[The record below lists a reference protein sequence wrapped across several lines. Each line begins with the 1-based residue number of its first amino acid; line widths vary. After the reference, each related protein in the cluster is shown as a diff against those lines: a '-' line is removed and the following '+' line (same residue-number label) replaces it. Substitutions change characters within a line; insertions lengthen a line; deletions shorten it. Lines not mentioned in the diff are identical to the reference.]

1 MKLRSLLVTLAA
13 LCVGTAAHADE
24 GMWLYSAPPRAQIKA
39 KYGFDLTDAWLDH
52 VRLSSVRFNSGGSA
66 SFVSGEGLVI
76 TNHHVAADSLQ
87 KMGSQKNNYLRDGF
101 YAKTAAEEIK
111 CNDLEVNV
119 LQSIEDVT
127 SPPALLPS
135 SPSFEAYGR
144 LFRDNPM
151 LSYLL
156 NSTIVSGLAVIANL
170 VFCSLAAYPLARMRF
185 AGRGLVL
192 ALVVATILIPFQVVM
207 IPLYLLMVQVGLR
220 NTLWALIIPQ
230 AATAFG
236 IFLLRQSFLGVP
248 VELEEAAR
256 SDGCTSIGE
265 WWNVMLPAARAD
277 LITLAMFV
285 FIGTWSDFL
294 WPLVILDDPKL
305 YTLPLG
311 LQQLASSFSL
321 DWRLV
326 AAGSVVSI
334 LPVLVIFIGLQRY
347 ILPSASGDAV
357 KG

>member
-1 MKLRSLLVTLAA
+1 MTRFKFAGACHPHRLSAALQLILLLLVA
-13 LCVGTAAHADE
+13 LL
-24 GMWLYSAPPRAQIKA
+24 MLLPLLWL
-39 KYGFDLTDAWLDH
+39 
-52 VRLSSVRFNSGGSA
+52 
-66 SFVSGEGLVI
+66 VS
-76 TNHHVAADSLQ
+76 TSL
-87 KMGSQKNNYLRDGF
+87 KGP
-101 YAKTAAEEIK
+101 AENIF
-111 CNDLEVNV
+111 
-119 LQSIEDVT
+119 T

-135 SPSFEAYGR
+135 QPSLEAYTR
-144 LFRDNPM
+144 LFADNP
-151 LSYLL
+151 LGTYVL
-156 NSTIVSGLAVIANL
+156 NSTIVSSLAVIANL
-170 VFCSLAAYPLARMRF
+170 LFCSLAAYPLARMRF
-185 AGRGLVL
+185 RGRGLVL

-207 IPLYLLMVQVGLR
+207 IPLYLLMVQIGLR

-236 IFLLRQSFLGVP
+236 IFLLRQSFLAVP

-256 SDGCTSIGE
+256 IDGCTPIGE
-265 WWNVMLPAARAD
+265 WWNVMIPAGRAD

-294 WPLVILDDPKL
+294 WPLIILDEPSL

-326 AAGSVVSI
+326 AAGAVVSI
-334 LPVLVIFIGLQRY
+334 LPVMALFIFLQRY

>member
-1 MKLRSLLVTLAA
+1 MAST
-13 LCVGTAAHADE
+13 GTATPRSPLAVAVQLALLLLLALL
-24 GMWLYSAPPRAQIKA
+24 MLLPLLWL
-39 KYGFDLTDAWLDH
+39 
-52 VRLSSVRFNSGGSA
+52 LSTSLKGP
-66 SFVSGEGLVI
+66 GENI
-76 TNHHVAADSLQ
+76 
-87 KMGSQKNNYLRDGF
+87 F
-101 YAKTAAEEIK
+101 
-111 CNDLEVNV
+111 
-119 LQSIEDVT
+119 T
-127 SPPALLPS
+127 SPPALLPAA
-135 SPSFEAYGR
+135 PSLEAYR
-144 LFRDNPM
+144 KLFAEQPM
-151 LSYLL
+151 ATYLF
-156 NSTIVSGLAVIANL
+156 NSTIVSGLAVLANL
-170 VFCSLAAYPLARMRF
+170 LFCSLAAYPLARLRF

-207 IPLYLLMVQVGLR
+207 IPLYLLMVQIGLR
-220 NTLWALIIPQ
+220 NTLWALILPQ

-256 SDGCTSIGE
+256 IDGCTPLGE
-265 WWNVMLPAARAD
+265 WWNVLIPAARAD

-294 WPLVILDDPKL
+294 WPLIILDDPAL
-305 YTLPLG
+305 FTLPLG
-311 LQQLASSFSL
+311 LQQLSSSFSL

-334 LPVLVIFIGLQRY
+334 VPVLLLFVLLQRY

>member
-1 MKLRSLLVTLAA
+1 MKNRSRALGTNALQLGLLLLLALA
-13 LCVGTAAHADE
+13 MLVPLL
-24 GMWLYSAPPRAQIKA
+24 WL
-39 KYGFDLTDAWLDH
+39 
-52 VRLSSVRFNSGGSA
+52 
-66 SFVSGEGLVI
+66 VS
-76 TNHHVAADSLQ
+76 TSL
-87 KMGSQKNNYLRDGF
+87 KGP
-101 YAKTAAEEIK
+101 AENIF
-111 CNDLEVNV
+111 
-119 LQSIEDVT
+119 T

-135 SPSFEAYGR
+135 QPSFEAYGR

-151 LSYLL
+151 LTYLL

-256 SDGCTSIGE
+256 SDGCSPIGE

-334 LPVLVIFIGLQRY
+334 LPVLVIFTGLQRY

>member
-1 MKLRSLLVTLAA
+1 MSKAAAPPPWAPTLAKALQLALLLVLALA
-13 LCVGTAAHADE
+13 MLLPLI
-24 GMWLYSAPPRAQIKA
+24 WL
-39 KYGFDLTDAWLDH
+39 
-52 VRLSSVRFNSGGSA
+52 
-66 SFVSGEGLVI
+66 VS
-76 TNHHVAADSLQ
+76 TSL
-87 KMGSQKNNYLRDGF
+87 KGP
-101 YAKTAAEEIK
+101 AEDIF
-111 CNDLEVNV
+111 
-119 LQSIEDVT
+119 T

-135 SPSFEAYGR
+135 QPSLEAYGR
-144 LFRDNPM
+144 LFTDNPM
-151 LSYLL
+151 LGYIL
-156 NSTIVSGLAVIANL
+156 NSTLVSGIAVVANL
-170 VFCSLAAYPLARMRF
+170 LFCSLAAYPLARMRF
-185 AGRGLVL
+185 AGRGMVL

-207 IPLYLLMVQVGLR
+207 IPLYLLMVQLGLR
-220 NTLWALIIPQ
+220 NTLLALILPQ

-236 IFLLRQSFLGVP
+236 IFLLRQSFAGVP
-248 VELEEAAR
+248 AELEEAAR
-256 SDGCTSIGE
+256 IDGCTPLGE
-265 WWNVMLPAARAD
+265 WWNVMVPAARAD

-334 LPVLVIFIGLQRY
+334 LPVLAVFIGLQRY

>member
-1 MKLRSLLVTLAA
+1 VNAPNRSPLATGLQLALLLLVAVL
-13 LCVGTAAHADE
+13 LLLPLL
-24 GMWLYSAPPRAQIKA
+24 WL
-39 KYGFDLTDAWLDH
+39 
-52 VRLSSVRFNSGGSA
+52 
-66 SFVSGEGLVI
+66 VS
-76 TNHHVAADSLQ
+76 TSL
-87 KMGSQKNNYLRDGF
+87 KGP
-101 YAKTAAEEIK
+101 AEDIF
-111 CNDLEVNV
+111 
-119 LQSIEDVT
+119 T

-135 SPSFEAYGR
+135 QPSLEAYGR
-144 LFRDNPM
+144 LFAANPM
-151 LSYLL
+151 GTYLL
-156 NSTIVSGLAVIANL
+156 NSTIVSALAVLANL
-170 VFCSLAAYPLARMRF
+170 LFCSLAAYPLARMRF
-185 AGRGLVL
+185 KGRGLVL

-207 IPLYLLMVQVGLR
+207 IPLYLLMVQIGLR
-220 NTLWALIIPQ
+220 NTLWALIVPQ

-236 IFLLRQSFLGVP
+236 IFLLRQSFLAVP

-256 SDGCTSIGE
+256 IDGCTPIGE

-294 WPLVILDDPKL
+294 WPLIILDDPTL

-334 LPVLVIFIGLQRY
+334 LPVLLLFVVLQRY

>member
-1 MKLRSLLVTLAA
+1 MAHPASGRPRTLLASGLQLAVLLLIAVAMLVPLFWLVSTSLKGPAENIFT
-13 LCVGTAAHADE
+13 T
-24 GMWLYSAPPRAQIKA
+24 PP
-39 KYGFDLTDAWLDH
+39 
-52 VRLSSVRFNSGGSA
+52 S
-66 SFVSGEGLVI
+66 
-76 TNHHVAADSLQ
+76 
-87 KMGSQKNNYLRDGF
+87 
-101 YAKTAAEEIK
+101 
-111 CNDLEVNV
+111 
-119 LQSIEDVT
+119 
-127 SPPALLPS
+127 LLPS
-135 SPSFEAYGR
+135 QPSLEAYQR
-144 LFRDNPM
+144 LFADNPM
-151 LSYLL
+151 LGYIR
-156 NSTIVSGLAVIANL
+156 NSAIVSGLAVLANL
-170 VFCSLAAYPLARMRF
+170 LFCSLAAYPLARMRF

-207 IPLYLLMVQVGLR
+207 IPLYLLMVQLGLR

-236 IFLLRQSFLGVP
+236 IFLLRQSFAGVP

-256 SDGCTSIGE
+256 IDGCTPLGE
-265 WWNVMLPAARAD
+265 WWNVMIPAARAD

-294 WPLVILDDPKL
+294 WPLVILDDPNL

-326 AAGSVVSI
+326 AAGAVVSI
-334 LPVLVIFIGLQRY
+334 LPVLALFIGLQRY

>member
-1 MKLRSLLVTLAA
+1 MAQLGSGRSRTLLASGLQLAVLLLIA
-13 LCVGTAAHADE
+13 VAMLVPLF
-24 GMWLYSAPPRAQIKA
+24 WL
-39 KYGFDLTDAWLDH
+39 
-52 VRLSSVRFNSGGSA
+52 
-66 SFVSGEGLVI
+66 VS
-76 TNHHVAADSLQ
+76 TSL
-87 KMGSQKNNYLRDGF
+87 KGP
-101 YAKTAAEEIK
+101 AENIF
-111 CNDLEVNV
+111 
-119 LQSIEDVT
+119 T

-135 SPSFEAYGR
+135 QPSLEAYQR
-144 LFRDNPM
+144 LFADNPM
-151 LSYLL
+151 LGYIR
-156 NSTIVSGLAVIANL
+156 NSAIVSGLAVLANL
-170 VFCSLAAYPLARMRF
+170 LFCSLAAYPLARMRF

-207 IPLYLLMVQVGLR
+207 IPLYLLMVQLGLR

-236 IFLLRQSFLGVP
+236 IFLLRQSFAGVP

-256 SDGCTSIGE
+256 IDGCTPLGE
-265 WWNVMLPAARAD
+265 WWNVMIPAARAD

-294 WPLVILDDPKL
+294 WPLVILDDPNL

-321 DWRLV
+321 DWRVV
-326 AAGSVVSI
+326 AAGAVVSI
-334 LPVLVIFIGLQRY
+334 LPVLALFIGLQRY

>member
-1 MKLRSLLVTLAA
+1 MNAPNRSPLATGLQLALLLLVAVL
-13 LCVGTAAHADE
+13 LLLPLL
-24 GMWLYSAPPRAQIKA
+24 WL
-39 KYGFDLTDAWLDH
+39 
-52 VRLSSVRFNSGGSA
+52 
-66 SFVSGEGLVI
+66 VS
-76 TNHHVAADSLQ
+76 TSL
-87 KMGSQKNNYLRDGF
+87 KGP
-101 YAKTAAEEIK
+101 AEDIF
-111 CNDLEVNV
+111 
-119 LQSIEDVT
+119 T

-135 SPSFEAYGR
+135 QPSLEAYGR
-144 LFRDNPM
+144 LFAANPM
-151 LSYLL
+151 GTYLL
-156 NSTIVSGLAVIANL
+156 NSTIVSALAVLANL
-170 VFCSLAAYPLARMRF
+170 LFCSLAAYPLARMRF
-185 AGRGLVL
+185 RGRGLVL

-207 IPLYLLMVQVGLR
+207 IPLYLLMVQIGLR
-220 NTLWALIIPQ
+220 NSLWALIVPQ

-236 IFLLRQSFLGVP
+236 IFLLRQSFLAVP

-256 SDGCTSIGE
+256 IDGCTPVGE

-294 WPLVILDDPKL
+294 WPLIILDDPTL

-334 LPVLVIFIGLQRY
+334 LPVLLLFVLLQRY

>member
-1 MKLRSLLVTLAA
+1 MKNRSRALGTNALQLGLLLLLALA
-13 LCVGTAAHADE
+13 MLVPLL
-24 GMWLYSAPPRAQIKA
+24 WL
-39 KYGFDLTDAWLDH
+39 
-52 VRLSSVRFNSGGSA
+52 
-66 SFVSGEGLVI
+66 VS
-76 TNHHVAADSLQ
+76 TSL
-87 KMGSQKNNYLRDGF
+87 KGP
-101 YAKTAAEEIK
+101 AENIF
-111 CNDLEVNV
+111 
-119 LQSIEDVT
+119 T
-127 SPPALLPS
+127 SPPALLPAQ
-135 SPSFEAYGR
+135 PSFEAYGR

-151 LSYLL
+151 LTYLL

-220 NTLWALIIPQ
+220 NSLWALIIPQ

-256 SDGCTSIGE
+256 SDGCSPIGE

-334 LPVLVIFIGLQRY
+334 LPVLAIFIGLQRY

>member
-1 MKLRSLLVTLAA
+1 MAQPGSGQPSTLLASALQLALLLLIALAMLVPLFWLVSTSLK
-13 LCVGTAAHADE
+13 G
-24 GMWLYSAPPRAQIKA
+24 P
-39 KYGFDLTDAWLDH
+39 
-52 VRLSSVRFNSGGSA
+52 
-66 SFVSGEGLVI
+66 
-76 TNHHVAADSLQ
+76 
-87 KMGSQKNNYLRDGF
+87 
-101 YAKTAAEEIK
+101 AENIF
-111 CNDLEVNV
+111 
-119 LQSIEDVT
+119 T
-127 SPPALLPS
+127 TPPALLPS
-135 SPSFEAYGR
+135 EPSLEAYQR
-144 LFRDNPM
+144 LFADNPM
-151 LSYLL
+151 LSYIR
-156 NSTIVSGLAVIANL
+156 NSAIVSGLAVLANL
-170 VFCSLAAYPLARMRF
+170 LFCSLAAYPLARMRF

-207 IPLYLLMVQVGLR
+207 IPLYLLMVQLGLR

-236 IFLLRQSFLGVP
+236 IFLLRQSFSGVP
-248 VELEEAAR
+248 AELEEAAR
-256 SDGCTSIGE
+256 IDGCTPLGE
-265 WWNVMLPAARAD
+265 WWNVMIPAARAD

-294 WPLVILDDPKL
+294 WPLVILDDPNI

-326 AAGSVVSI
+326 AAGAVVSI
-334 LPVLVIFIGLQRY
+334 LPVLALFIGLQRY

>member
-1 MKLRSLLVTLAA
+1 MSQPLGCSRRSSLAAGVQLTLLLLVALAM
-13 LCVGTAAHADE
+13 LVPLL
-24 GMWLYSAPPRAQIKA
+24 WL
-39 KYGFDLTDAWLDH
+39 
-52 VRLSSVRFNSGGSA
+52 
-66 SFVSGEGLVI
+66 VS
-76 TNHHVAADSLQ
+76 TSL
-87 KMGSQKNNYLRDGF
+87 KGP
-101 YAKTAAEEIK
+101 AENIF
-111 CNDLEVNV
+111 
-119 LQSIEDVT
+119 T
-127 SPPALLPS
+127 TPPALLPAD
-135 SPSFEAYGR
+135 PSLEAYRR
-144 LFRDNPM
+144 LFADSPM
-151 LSYLL
+151 GTYLR
-156 NSTIVSGLAVIANL
+156 NSAIVSVLAVLANL
-170 VFCSLAAYPLARMRF
+170 TFCSLAAYPLARMRF

-207 IPLYLLMVQVGLR
+207 IPLYLLMVQIGLR

-256 SDGCTSIGE
+256 SDGCTPIGE
-265 WWNVMLPAARAD
+265 WWNVMIPAARAD

-294 WPLVILDDPKL
+294 WPLVILDEPEL

-326 AAGSVVSI
+326 AAGSVISI
-334 LPVLVIFIGLQRY
+334 LPVLALFIALQRY

>member
-1 MKLRSLLVTLAA
+1 MSKAAAPPPWAPTLAKALQLALLLVLALA
-13 LCVGTAAHADE
+13 MLLPLI
-24 GMWLYSAPPRAQIKA
+24 WL
-39 KYGFDLTDAWLDH
+39 
-52 VRLSSVRFNSGGSA
+52 
-66 SFVSGEGLVI
+66 VS
-76 TNHHVAADSLQ
+76 TSL
-87 KMGSQKNNYLRDGF
+87 KGP
-101 YAKTAAEEIK
+101 AEDIF
-111 CNDLEVNV
+111 
-119 LQSIEDVT
+119 T

-135 SPSFEAYGR
+135 QPSLEAYGR
-144 LFRDNPM
+144 LFTDNPM
-151 LSYLL
+151 LGYIL
-156 NSTIVSGLAVIANL
+156 NSTIVSGIAVVANL
-170 VFCSLAAYPLARMRF
+170 LFCSLAAYPLARMRF
-185 AGRGLVL
+185 AGRGMVL

-207 IPLYLLMVQVGLR
+207 IPLYLLMVQLGLR
-220 NTLWALIIPQ
+220 NTLLALILPQ

-236 IFLLRQSFLGVP
+236 IFLLRQSFAGVP
-248 VELEEAAR
+248 AELEEAAR
-256 SDGCTSIGE
+256 IDGCTPLGE
-265 WWNVMLPAARAD
+265 WWNVMVPAARAD

-311 LQQLASSFSL
+311 LQHLASSFSL

-334 LPVLVIFIGLQRY
+334 LPVLAVFIGLQRY

>member
-1 MKLRSLLVTLAA
+1 MRPASPGLQISGRAAA
-13 LCVGTAAHADE
+13 LQLTLLLLLALVVLLPLL
-24 GMWLYSAPPRAQIKA
+24 WL
-39 KYGFDLTDAWLDH
+39 
-52 VRLSSVRFNSGGSA
+52 
-66 SFVSGEGLVI
+66 VS
-76 TNHHVAADSLQ
+76 TSL
-87 KMGSQKNNYLRDGF
+87 KGP
-101 YAKTAAEEIK
+101 AEDIF
-111 CNDLEVNV
+111 
-119 LQSIEDVT
+119 T

-135 SPSFEAYGR
+135 QPSLAAYGQ
-144 LFRDNPM
+144 LFAANPM
-151 LSYLL
+151 LTYLR
-156 NSTIVSGLAVIANL
+156 NSALVSALAVLANL
-170 VFCSLAAYPLARMRF
+170 LFCSLAAYPLARLRF
-185 AGRGLVL
+185 RGRGLVL

-207 IPLYLLMVQVGLR
+207 IPLYLLMVQLGLR
-220 NTLWALIIPQ
+220 NSLWALILPQ

-256 SDGCTSIGE
+256 IDGCSPLGE
-265 WWNVMLPAARAD
+265 WWNVMIPAARSD

-285 FIGTWSDFL
+285 FIGSWSDFL
-294 WPLVILDDPKL
+294 WPLIILDDPGL

-334 LPVLVIFIGLQRY
+334 LPVLLLFILLQRF
-347 ILPSASGDAV
+347 ILPNASGDAV

>member
-1 MKLRSLLVTLAA
+1 M
-13 LCVGTAAHADE
+13 TA
-24 GMWLYSAPPRAQIKA
+24 
-39 KYGFDLTDAWLDH
+39 
-52 VRLSSVRFNSGGSA
+52 SVRSKANA
-66 SFVSGEGLVI
+66 ILQLLLLILLALVVLVPLLWLVS
-76 TNHHVAADSLQ
+76 TSL
-87 KMGSQKNNYLRDGF
+87 KGP
-101 YAKTAAEEIK
+101 AEDIF
-111 CNDLEVNV
+111 
-119 LQSIEDVT
+119 S

-135 SPSFEAYGR
+135 QPSFDAYVQ
-144 LFRDNPM
+144 LFADNP
-151 LSYLL
+151 LGIYLL
-156 NSTIVSGLAVIANL
+156 NSTIVSGLAVAANL
-170 VFCSLAAYPLARMRF
+170 LFCSLAAYPLARMRF
-185 AGRGLVL
+185 KGRGLVL

-207 IPLYLLMVQVGLR
+207 IPLYLLMVQLGLR
-220 NTLWALIIPQ
+220 NTLMALVIPQ

-236 IFLLRQSFLGVP
+236 LYLLRQSFLAVP

-256 SDGCTSIGE
+256 IDGCSKLGE
-265 WWNVMLPAARAD
+265 WWNVMIPAARAD

-294 WPLVILDDPKL
+294 WPLVILDDPGL

-334 LPVLVIFIGLQRY
+334 LPVLVLFVLLQRF
-347 ILPSASGDAV
+347 ILPSASSDAV

>member
-1 MKLRSLLVTLAA
+1 MKNRSRA
-13 LCVGTAAHADE
+13 LGT
-24 GMWLYSAPPRAQIKA
+24 
-39 KYGFDLTDAWLDH
+39 
-52 VRLSSVRFNSGGSA
+52 
-66 SFVSGEGLVI
+66 
-76 TNHHVAADSLQ
+76 
-87 KMGSQKNNYLRDGF
+87 
-101 YAKTAAEEIK
+101 
-111 CNDLEVNV
+111 NV
-119 LQSIEDVT
+119 LQLGLLLLLALAMLVPLLWLVSTSLKGPAENIFT

-135 SPSFEAYGR
+135 QPSFEAYGR

-151 LSYLL
+151 LTYLL

-256 SDGCTSIGE
+256 SDGCSPIGE
-265 WWNVMLPAARAD
+265 WWNLMLPAARAD

>member
-1 MKLRSLLVTLAA
+1 LKSRSRALGTNALQLGLLLLLALA
-13 LCVGTAAHADE
+13 MLVPLL
-24 GMWLYSAPPRAQIKA
+24 WL
-39 KYGFDLTDAWLDH
+39 
-52 VRLSSVRFNSGGSA
+52 
-66 SFVSGEGLVI
+66 VS
-76 TNHHVAADSLQ
+76 TSL
-87 KMGSQKNNYLRDGF
+87 KGP
-101 YAKTAAEEIK
+101 AENIF
-111 CNDLEVNV
+111 
-119 LQSIEDVT
+119 T

-135 SPSFEAYGR
+135 HPSLEAYGR
-144 LFRDNPM
+144 LFRENPM
-151 LSYLL
+151 LTYLL

-256 SDGCTSIGE
+256 SDGCSPIGE

>member
-1 MKLRSLLVTLAA
+1 MHPVSSGPQASSRAVALQLTLLLLLALVVLLPLVWLVSTSLK
-13 LCVGTAAHADE
+13 G
-24 GMWLYSAPPRAQIKA
+24 P
-39 KYGFDLTDAWLDH
+39 
-52 VRLSSVRFNSGGSA
+52 
-66 SFVSGEGLVI
+66 
-76 TNHHVAADSLQ
+76 
-87 KMGSQKNNYLRDGF
+87 
-101 YAKTAAEEIK
+101 AEDIF
-111 CNDLEVNV
+111 
-119 LQSIEDVT
+119 T

-135 SPSFEAYGR
+135 QPSLAAYGQ
-144 LFRDNPM
+144 LFAANPM
-151 LSYLL
+151 LTYLR
-156 NSTIVSGLAVIANL
+156 NSALVSALAVLANL
-170 VFCSLAAYPLARMRF
+170 LFCSLAAYPLARLRF
-185 AGRGLVL
+185 RGRGLVL

-207 IPLYLLMVQVGLR
+207 IPLYLLMVQLGLR
-220 NTLWALIIPQ
+220 NSLWALILPQ

-256 SDGCTSIGE
+256 IDGCSPLGE
-265 WWNVMLPAARAD
+265 WWNVMIPAARSD

-285 FIGTWSDFL
+285 FIGSWSDFL
-294 WPLVILDDPKL
+294 WPLIILDDPGL

-334 LPVLVIFIGLQRY
+334 LPVLVLFVLLQRY
-347 ILPSASGDAV
+347 ILPSATGDAV

>member
-1 MKLRSLLVTLAA
+1 MAQLGSGRPRTLLASGLQLAVLLLIAVAMLVPLFWLVSTSLK
-13 LCVGTAAHADE
+13 G
-24 GMWLYSAPPRAQIKA
+24 P
-39 KYGFDLTDAWLDH
+39 
-52 VRLSSVRFNSGGSA
+52 
-66 SFVSGEGLVI
+66 
-76 TNHHVAADSLQ
+76 
-87 KMGSQKNNYLRDGF
+87 
-101 YAKTAAEEIK
+101 AENIF
-111 CNDLEVNV
+111 
-119 LQSIEDVT
+119 T
-127 SPPALLPS
+127 TPPALLPS
-135 SPSFEAYGR
+135 QPSLEAYQR
-144 LFRDNPM
+144 LFNDNPM
-151 LSYLL
+151 LGYIR
-156 NSTIVSGLAVIANL
+156 NSAIVSGLAVLANL
-170 VFCSLAAYPLARMRF
+170 LFCSLAAYPLARMRF
-185 AGRGLVL
+185 GGRGLVL

-207 IPLYLLMVQVGLR
+207 IPLYLLMVQLGLR

-236 IFLLRQSFLGVP
+236 IFLLRQSFAGVP

-256 SDGCTSIGE
+256 IDGCTPLGE
-265 WWNVMLPAARAD
+265 WWNVMIPAARAD

-294 WPLVILDDPKL
+294 WPLVILDDPNL

-326 AAGSVVSI
+326 AAGAVVSI
-334 LPVLVIFIGLQRY
+334 LPVLALFIGLQRF

>member
-1 MKLRSLLVTLAA
+1 MRSVRLQSLQRPLQLVTLLLVA
-13 LCVGTAAHADE
+13 LL
-24 GMWLYSAPPRAQIKA
+24 MLLPLLWL
-39 KYGFDLTDAWLDH
+39 
-52 VRLSSVRFNSGGSA
+52 
-66 SFVSGEGLVI
+66 VS
-76 TNHHVAADSLQ
+76 TSL
-87 KMGSQKNNYLRDGF
+87 KGP
-101 YAKTAAEEIK
+101 AENIF
-111 CNDLEVNV
+111 
-119 LQSIEDVT
+119 T
-127 SPPALLPS
+127 SPPGLLPS
-135 SPSFEAYGR
+135 QPSLEAYRR
-144 LFRDNPM
+144 LFTANPM
-151 LSYLL
+151 GTYLL
-156 NSTIVSGLAVIANL
+156 NSTIVSALAVAANL
-170 VFCSLAAYPLARMRF
+170 LFCSLAAYPLARMRF
-185 AGRGLVL
+185 GGRGLVL

-207 IPLYLLMVQVGLR
+207 IPLYLLMVQIGLR

-256 SDGCTSIGE
+256 IDGCSALGE
-265 WWNVMLPAARAD
+265 WWNVMIPAARAD

-294 WPLVILDDPKL
+294 WPLIILDEPEL

-334 LPVLVIFIGLQRY
+334 LPVLLLFIVLQRY
-347 ILPSASGDAV
+347 ILPSASSDAV

>member
-1 MKLRSLLVTLAA
+1 MKEQSTPVATALQLSVLLLLALAMLVPLLWLVSTSLK
-13 LCVGTAAHADE
+13 G
-24 GMWLYSAPPRAQIKA
+24 P
-39 KYGFDLTDAWLDH
+39 
-52 VRLSSVRFNSGGSA
+52 
-66 SFVSGEGLVI
+66 
-76 TNHHVAADSLQ
+76 
-87 KMGSQKNNYLRDGF
+87 
-101 YAKTAAEEIK
+101 AENIF
-111 CNDLEVNV
+111 
-119 LQSIEDVT
+119 T
-127 SPPALLPS
+127 SPPALLPTQ
-135 SPSFEAYGR
+135 PSLEAYGR
-144 LFRDNPM
+144 LFSGSPM
-151 LSYLL
+151 GTYLL
-156 NSTIVSGLAVIANL
+156 NSTIVSSLAVLANL
-170 VFCSLAAYPLARMRF
+170 LFCSLAAYPLARLRF

-207 IPLYLLMVQVGLR
+207 IPLYLLMVQIGLR
-220 NTLWALIIPQ
+220 NTLAALIIPQ

-236 IFLLRQSFLGVP
+236 IFLLRQSFVGVP

-256 SDGCTSIGE
+256 CDGCSPVGE
-265 WWNVMLPAARAD
+265 WWNVMIPAAKAD

-294 WPLVILDDPKL
+294 WPLVILDEPGL

-334 LPVLVIFIGLQRY
+334 LPVLLLFIALQRH

>member
-1 MKLRSLLVTLAA
+1 MSKAAASPPPIATLAKALQLALLLVLALA
-13 LCVGTAAHADE
+13 MLLPLI
-24 GMWLYSAPPRAQIKA
+24 WL
-39 KYGFDLTDAWLDH
+39 
-52 VRLSSVRFNSGGSA
+52 
-66 SFVSGEGLVI
+66 VS
-76 TNHHVAADSLQ
+76 TSL
-87 KMGSQKNNYLRDGF
+87 KGP
-101 YAKTAAEEIK
+101 AEDIF
-111 CNDLEVNV
+111 
-119 LQSIEDVT
+119 T
-127 SPPALLPS
+127 SPPSLLPS
-135 SPSFEAYGR
+135 QPSLEAYGR
-144 LFRDNPM
+144 LFTDNPM
-151 LSYLL
+151 LGYIL
-156 NSTIVSGLAVIANL
+156 NSTIVSGIAVVANL
-170 VFCSLAAYPLARMRF
+170 LFCSLAAYPLARMRF
-185 AGRGLVL
+185 AGRGMVL

-207 IPLYLLMVQVGLR
+207 IPLYLLMVQLGLR
-220 NTLWALIIPQ
+220 NTLLALILPQ

-236 IFLLRQSFLGVP
+236 IFLLRQSFAGVP
-248 VELEEAAR
+248 AELEEAAR
-256 SDGCTSIGE
+256 IDGCTPVGE
-265 WWNVMLPAARAD
+265 WWNVMVPAARAD

-334 LPVLVIFIGLQRY
+334 LPVLAVFIGLQRY